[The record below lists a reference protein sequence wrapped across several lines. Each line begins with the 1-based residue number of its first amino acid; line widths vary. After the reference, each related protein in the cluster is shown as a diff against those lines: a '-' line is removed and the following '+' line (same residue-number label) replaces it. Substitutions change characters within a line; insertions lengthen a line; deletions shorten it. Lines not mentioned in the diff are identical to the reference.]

1 MFKFHAKIPK
11 VGEIRKPGTMFLALL
26 FYTYN
31 VLESAQIGYF
41 YVDFTI
47 LLIEAAYILSEILSV
62 TLAAMLHCPR
72 IYMAMDRIMIET
84 LLQAILQQVEQPKK
98 DLEHNLRALL
108 NEAVSKMD
116 LVSKEELERQRTALN
131 NANQRLNE
139 LLKQVEEL
147 EEKSRLKISTTT
159 VHKRH
164 ENNKNNA
171 LYWNN
176 NMSFAKIY
184 TRGLL
189 GLHAPLIE
197 VEVHVSS
204 GMPSSP
210 LWGFLKP
217 QSGKVRIGF
226 DQLF

>member
-11 VGEIRKPGTMFLALL
+11 VGEIRKPGTMFLAPL

-47 LLIEAAYILSEILSV
+47 LLIKAAYILSEILSV

-131 NANQRLNE
+131 NANQRLND

-217 QSGKVRIGF
+217 QSEKVRIGF
-226 DQLF
+226 ALPF